1 MDVSVII
8 PHYGDTSTLKRAI
21 ESALDQTLP
30 PQEIIVVDDASPV
43 QDREALARLVKE
55 LSPSVRVVQLHEN
68 SGPGG
73 ARNAGW
79 DAAGGDVVA
88 FLDSDDSWLPTKLER
103 QCGALESQA
112 LDLVG
117 GPNVWLA
124 LGDTT
129 SEQGPRNA
137 AVVTRRALLFKNRF
151 ATSSVMVR
159 REVGLRFNAERRYA
173 EDYELWLRLHLNGMR
188 LGRLP
193 TPLSVSYKRPFG
205 DSGLS
210 ANLAAMAR
218 NQLHVYYRA
227 RADRL
232 LSFGEWLVASAWSVA
247 RSGRRFVKSFAFR
260 VFENRRPR

>member
-21 ESALDQTLP
+21 ESALNQTLAP
-30 PQEIIVVDDASPV
+30 REIIVVDDASPTR
-43 QDREALARLVKE
+43 DREALALLVEE
-55 LSPSVRVVQLHEN
+55 LPPSVRVLQLHKN

-88 FLDSDDSWLPTKLER
+88 FLDSDDSWLPTKLEW
-103 QCGALESQA
+103 QCRALEDQR

-117 GPNVWLA
+117 GPNVWVA
-124 LGDTT
+124 LGDTAA
-129 SEQGPRNA
+129 SHGSRDA
-137 AVVTRRALLFKNRF
+137 AVVTRRALVFKNRF

-159 REVGLRFNAERRYA
+159 RGVGLRFNAERRYA
-173 EDYELWLRLHLNGMR
+173 EDYELWLRLHLSGKR
-188 LGRLP
+188 LGRIP

-210 ANLAAMAR
+210 ANLLAMAR

-232 LSFGEWLVASAWSVA
+232 LGFGEWLLASAWSVA
-247 RSGRRFVKSFAFR
+247 RSGRRFAKYLAFR
-260 VFENRRPR
+260 AIENRRPR